1 MKEEKETW
9 LDQLK
14 QQVNEYEKPLPENDW
29 NDFEEKLFIPYLH
42 KKRKMKIM
50 HTAAIFFLL
59 FIPVAT
65 TFYFLQTDDY
75 KQKMPIQSTPL
86 YRPEIKIIKPSP
98 MTEHGLLPA
107 DKKSE
112 IAPLAESGDLIDLPL
127 QKDSIYIQTAHEQSK
142 ASTTD
147 NADSIK
153 TEKKHPAQQAIHHSR
168 QLPGE
173 SSKPTDFIGIR
184 KHSEYALA
192 LTVSAGNNG
201 ARTGFINKAFS
212 RGEPGSPHKD
222 ETMYWSDFKNYLQEC
237 PADFPDTQAY
247 AAMLQIAD
255 DNMGHPMLEHTHYNL
270 PVSFALSFR
279 KSISKYWGISAGLQ
293 YSYLSSES
301 SIGEISEWIRRQK
314 FHYIGLSVRLDRRL
328 YNTRS
333 FTFYAAGGGNIDKSV
348 SGKLEQDFIIQKEKI
363 HSNTEN
369 LNIKPFQFSLHTN
382 LGIQYNISP
391 AIGAFAEPGIVYYF
405 NDGSLKN
412 TIRDEHPLN
421 FNLQLGLRWN
431 Y

>member
-1 MKEEKETW
+1 
-9 LDQLK
+9 
-14 QQVNEYEKPLPENDW
+14 
-29 NDFEEKLFIPYLH
+29 
-42 KKRKMKIM
+42 
-50 HTAAIFFLL
+50 
-59 FIPVAT
+59 
-65 TFYFLQTDDY
+65 
-75 KQKMPIQSTPL
+75 
-86 YRPEIKIIKPSP
+86 
-98 MTEHGLLPA
+98 
-107 DKKSE
+107 
-112 IAPLAESGDLIDLPL
+112 
-127 QKDSIYIQTAHEQSK
+127 
-142 ASTTD
+142 
-147 NADSIK
+147 
-153 TEKKHPAQQAIHHSR
+153 
-168 QLPGE
+168 
-173 SSKPTDFIGIR
+173 
-184 KHSEYALA
+184 
-192 LTVSAGNNG
+192 
-201 ARTGFINKAFS
+201 
-212 RGEPGSPHKD
+212 
-222 ETMYWSDFKNYLQEC
+222 MYWSDFKNYLQEC

-255 DNMGHPMLEHTHYNL
+255 DNIGHPMLEHTHYNL

-421 FNLQLGLRWN
+421 FNLQLGVRWN